1 MLQLQE
7 ITVFLNYIKRDDF
20 KADFGALSNL
30 MT

>member
-7 ITVFLNYIKRDDF
+7 IAVFPNYIKRDDF
-20 KADFGALSNL
+20 KADFGALHNV